1 VLDPAGANSW
11 RNRNAWKDCVVDEK
25 NGSGIYVQVNNYHAM
40 INGDRIVGSSLID
53 LVKPFKNI
61 DPAKIVGFTG
71 AQLKKKMGSGWVR
84 LEDKMQEEFDAFIS
98 ANNINTDRLLAN
110 RLGYTLLQ
118 DSFFRVLQDVKHQDL
133 LMSLI
138 KSDND
143 RATLRDVF
151 ACVNSQ
157 KIDGNSK
164 SKEQTAITLTD
175 RIQRVTKES
184 TSDKNKNAVKIAEEI
199 VSRAKDLQKRFPL
212 LPYIEERNM
221 RWGFNEQFA
230 KTLSDYL
237 NS

>member
-1 VLDPAGANSW
+1 
-11 RNRNAWKDCVVDEK
+11 
-25 NGSGIYVQVNNYHAM
+25 
-40 INGDRIVGSSLID
+40 
-53 LVKPFKNI
+53 
-61 DPAKIVGFTG
+61 
-71 AQLKKKMGSGWVR
+71 
-84 LEDKMQEEFDAFIS
+84 MQEEFDAFIS

-118 DSFFRVLQDVKHQDL
+118 DSFFRVLQDVKYQDS

-138 KSDND
+138 KSDDD
-143 RATLRDVF
+143 RATLQDVF

-157 KIDGNSK
+157 KVDGNSK
-164 SKEQTAITLTD
+164 SKEQIAITLTD
-175 RIQRVTKES
+175 RIQRVTKGS
-184 TSDKNKNAVKIAEEI
+184 TPDKNNNAVKIAEDI
-199 VSRAKDLQKRFPL
+199 ASRAKDLQKRFPL